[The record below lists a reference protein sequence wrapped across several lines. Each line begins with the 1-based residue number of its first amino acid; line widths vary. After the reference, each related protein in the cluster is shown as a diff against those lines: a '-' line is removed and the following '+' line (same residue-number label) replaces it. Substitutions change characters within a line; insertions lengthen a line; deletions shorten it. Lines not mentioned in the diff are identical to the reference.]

1 MVIEAAFAF
10 SSLSSLLPINFNIS
24 LIRYALIQL
33 SYALATEGTPF
44 LSGQLA
50 DKPGSIPALGS
61 TVVQVPVRINFQK
74 AMQMVS
80 SIQPGKSVPYQADL
94 TISVDALGLGNVD
107 IPLRQSGQIPI
118 PDLPKIEVSDVAW
131 QEISM
136 SKARAEVK
144 LKMTNP
150 NDFALALQQMN
161 YRFSLGGNEIA
172 NSQLQVAQS
181 LASNEESELIIPLE
195 FAPMSLGMGVLNLI
209 KGSSASYELNGDL
222 KVGTD
227 FGPMEFPLAKT
238 GEVNFNR

>member
-209 KGSSASYELNGDL
+209 KGSGASYELNGDL